1 MTEVAEEF
9 EKQLIVNTPVNDI
22 GETLLSEDT
31 AISGFKGASEGYIS
45 KDIGFGKATGWRA
58 HYPNDGTIYQ
68 QGQDF
73 KEKTINQ
80 MTPRAKEI
88 YAEKIKEGLGCE
100 CPRNLILFG
109 IHILTSFHFLILF
122 FFIQKYIVKT

>member
-1 MTEVAEEF
+1 MTKGLDNILNNLTKLQVKAPKVAKKAVTEVAEEF
-9 EKQLIVNTPVNDI
+9 EKQLIVNTPVDDVDDV

-31 AISGFKGASEGYIS
+31 AISGFKGASEGLIS

-58 HYPNDGTIYQ
+58 HFPNDGTIYQ

-73 KEKTINQ
+73 KEKTINE

-88 YAEKIKEGLGCE
+88 YAEKIKEGLG
-100 CPRNLILFG
+100 L
-109 IHILTSFHFLILF
+109 
-122 FFIQKYIVKT
+122 